1 MTSID
6 TSFESH
12 GERCAGTLM
21 LPAKVARPPVIVM
34 AHGFGAPRAAGLAAF
49 AERFVAEG
57 YAAYLFDYRNFGDSS
72 GRPRHWVSPRRHLQ
86 DWASAVAH
94 VRTLVQI
101 DAQRLVLWGTSFS
114 GGHVIQTAALDP
126 QVRAVIAQVPHV
138 SGIASMKQ
146 IPIGTSL
153 RMTLAALRDVL
164 GDMLGRPH
172 YSPIVGRPGELA
184 ALTGDDASHGYP
196 KLLPPGA
203 KWENRMLS
211 RVFLEVP
218 LYSPIRH
225 ASKVSAP
232 SLIVAGRDDTITP
245 ASAAKRAAGRM
256 KNCTFHLV
264 EGNHFQLHL
273 PDEEAFATSLAIQLD
288 FLRRHLGAAT

>member
-1 MTSID
+1 
-6 TSFESH
+6 
-12 GERCAGTLM
+12 
-21 LPAKVARPPVIVM
+21 M

-101 DAQRLVLWGTSFS
+101 DTQRLVLWGTSFS

-126 QVRAVIAQVPHV
+126 HVSRSHRPGAACERIAQHEAD
-138 SGIASMKQ
+138 SHRH
-146 IPIGTSL
+146 SL